1 LAGLAPFGL
10 AIFVFG
16 LAFVIGSAPS
26 LCVALALTL
35 FQSGLGRKNGS
46 QASLPALELGWN
58 FQIGFVILCF
68 VGPARLLHQCGD
80 LCFEPGFC
88 G

>member
-10 AIFVFG
+10 AIFVFW

-46 QASLPALELGWN
+46 QARRPALNLG
-58 FQIGFVILCF
+58 
-68 VGPARLLHQCGD
+68 
-80 LCFEPGFC
+80 
-88 G
+88 